1 MQTLNVQH
9 HVESSFLG
17 YIYYMTNFGNA
28 DGETLTGYFHFP
40 RLLLKLLAHLY
51 SLLKYC
57 LNAAIFIAQ
66 FSACFTWAPLKKNNK
81 TACFPVENNNP
92 SVLP

>member
-28 DGETLTGYFHFP
+28 DGETGYFHFP
-40 RLLLKLLAHLY
+40 RLMLKLLAHLY

-66 FSACFTWAPLKKNNK
+66 FSACFTWAPLKKK
-81 TACFPVENNNP
+81 TKQPVFW
-92 SVLP
+92 